1 MSLGFAPVAG
11 SPLAAN
17 RWLTAPAPGVPSLL
31 LTPNLLV
38 FEAIV
43 GGSTPDAELVVIS
56 NDGSGSLASPTL
68 GTPTYL
74 QGSDWLALDLAG
86 LSLTVGVVLT
96 GLTAGVY
103 HATVPVESVGADD
116 TPQTLYVALRLIAQT
131 SHGMGRWVA
140 GTPSTAR
147 WINGTGRSGP
157 WINTPEPG

>member
-1 MSLGFAPVAG
+1 M
-11 SPLAAN
+11 
-17 RWLTAPAPGVPSLL
+17 
-31 LTPNLLV
+31 
-38 FEAIV
+38 
-43 GGSTPDAELVVIS
+43 
-56 NDGSGSLASPTL
+56 
-68 GTPTYL
+68 
-74 QGSDWLALDLAG
+74 AG

-157 WINTPEPG
+157 WINPPEPG